1 MRESGSNV
9 DSRLGFSTSLRAC
22 LESKGAEYAE
32 FDKERMPRIFATL
45 RASFK
50 FSSHIIH
57 ILGTNGKGSTG
68 RFIALGLLGQGHS
81 VLHFSSPHLHCFNER
96 FYKNGRIV
104 SDAELEA
111 AHQILQGYTC
121 TKQASYFEYATLLAL
136 VLAQECEYF
145 VCEAGLGGEFDST
158 SVLREL
164 VELSVFTPISYDH
177 MELLGESI
185 ESIATTKLKAMSKHA
200 ILAPQAYKEVEPIA
214 KAIAKKL
221 DSTLITITKGEI
233 ESSLKFPD
241 IATYVRDFALFLQ
254 ENFAVALH
262 VLRAL
267 GIDDVANMP
276 RFDLPARAQKIAPNI
291 MVDVGHNAEC
301 ARAMVQ
307 ILGNKRVNLVYN
319 TFCQKDVCEIL
330 TILKPNIDQ
339 LLICP
344 ITHSRAMP
352 RDELVAICTGLGIGY
367 KEFVLSRSSVR
378 DDKEYVVFGSFSVV
392 EAFLEMWN
400 ARR

>member
-1 MRESGSNV
+1 MSKSDSSV
-9 DSRLGFSTSLRAC
+9 DSSLESSTSLHTY

-32 FDKERMPRIFATL
+32 FDKERMPRIFASM

-50 FSSHIIH
+50 LSSHIIH

-68 RFIALGLLGQGHS
+68 RFITLGLLGQGHS

-104 SDAELEA
+104 SDEELEA
-111 AHQILQGYTC
+111 AHQNLQGYAC

-136 VLAQECEYF
+136 VLAQDCEYF

-158 SVLREL
+158 SVLREF

-185 ESIATTKLKAMSKHA
+185 ESIATTKLKAMSKCA
-200 ILAPQAYKEVEPIA
+200 ILAPQAYKEVESIA
-214 KAIAKKL
+214 KAMAKEL
-221 DSTLITITKGEI
+221 DSTLVVITKDDI
-233 ESSLKFPD
+233 ESSLKSLD
-241 IATYVRDFALFLQ
+241 MADYVRDFAPFLW
-254 ENFAVALH
+254 ENFIVALR
-262 VLRAL
+262 VLKAL
-267 GIDDVANMP
+267 GIDDIANMP
-276 RFDLPARAQKIAPNI
+276 KFDLPARAQKIAPNVMI
-291 MVDVGHNAEC
+291 DVGHNAEC

-319 TFCQKDVCEIL
+319 TFSQKDVREIL
-330 TILKPNIDQ
+330 TIVKPNIDQ

-344 ITHSRAMP
+344 IMHSRAMP
-352 RDELVAICTGLGIGY
+352 RDELVAICAGLGISY
-367 KEFVLSRSSVR
+367 EEFVLSRSSIK
-378 DDKEYVVFGSFSVV
+378 DDKEYVVFGSFSVA